1 MEILIL
7 IVAVIGLICMILTLL
22 ELISDKGIV
31 WGILGLCICQLIVF
45 IYGWGGLGKKD
56 VNVPVMATWTVCIL
70 LNIILNV
77 VMVMQAP

>member
-56 VNVPVMATWTVCIL
+56 VNVPMMATWTVCIL